1 MLQGATTVS
10 SSTSRKKQEFDSQ
23 KLERLRPRRLMSQ
36 LKTQKSLSDLQSRE
50 LQGIK
55 DLGLQ
60 EQKRTEDD
68 EGKNTRKASKE
79 EDMKAQIKFWARA
92 VASNVR

>member
-1 MLQGATTVS
+1 
-10 SSTSRKKQEFDSQ
+10 
-23 KLERLRPRRLMSQ
+23 MSQ
-36 LKTQKSLSDLQSRE
+36 LKAQKSLSDLQSKE

-60 EQKRTEDD
+60 EQKRNEDV
-68 EGKNTRKASKE
+68 EGKNTRRPQDSAPPVPEWGGKRSKE

-92 VASNVR
+92 VASNAR